1 MSVEVATRT
10 LLFYEKKSDQ
20 GEGPSYEPTESCT
33 ASSSQSQPDKEDR
46 PFWANYIHDL
56 ESIWWISV
64 WILYKF
70 RKATE
75 KRVVI
80 TDISKEHSQNL
91 FLASEPSSFRLLFLM
106 VEKSFMSYI
115 KSIPHPIHSLV
126 GFVINFRKLLVS
138 AYKNEEIDMKED
150 SPIYMADE
158 CTLHKEILE
167 LLKVAQ
173 GKDNYNDKIV
183 LVEEKITNDSGITG
197 SVDSVRRCK
206 QR

>member
-1 MSVEVATRT
+1 
-10 LLFYEKKSDQ
+10 
-20 GEGPSYEPTESCT
+20 
-33 ASSSQSQPDKEDR
+33 
-46 PFWANYIHDL
+46 
-56 ESIWWISV
+56 
-64 WILYKF
+64 
-70 RKATE
+70 
-75 KRVVI
+75 
-80 TDISKEHSQNL
+80 
-91 FLASEPSSFRLLFLM
+91 M

-150 SPIYMADE
+150 SPIYMADG

-183 LVEEKITNDSGITG
+183 LVEEKITNGSGITG
-197 SVDSVRRCK
+197 SVDSVRKCK
-206 QR
+206 QW